1 MKTKPEIQ
9 KMLKEVEED
18 ERLYYPAADVFSNA
32 PLALIQ
38 VGLANRSDVLRDVL
52 GMPHLN
58 LKKIRA
64 KKK

>member
-1 MKTKPEIQ
+1 
-9 KMLKEVEED
+9 MLKEVEED
-18 ERLYYPAADVFSNA
+18 ERLYYTAA
-32 PLALIQ
+32 
-38 VGLANRSDVLRDVL
+38 DVLRDVL